1 MSAVE
6 AHPAGGP
13 AIGGAPKGGPFSRM
27 SKGKKIGW
35 SIALVYVLGL
45 VLLVGIY
52 GFKGHKNE
60 TFNVIDSFH
69 LLTWFSIGPIAF
81 NKGVMYLLVTAVLTI
96 GVMLSVARRMKAR
109 PEGRMQVAVEWLYDI
124 AQGVTRDSMDEEMA
138 KRWFP
143 VIATLFVFILITNL
157 IGYIPLP
164 VDSAETFT
172 LFGLKIP
179 AFQIYAADTNVAM
192 PLILSLGVFVAF
204 NVEGFRAHGFF
215 GYIKSLVPAGMKGP
229 MLILIYPLEIVSTFL
244 RLLSLTIRLWAN
256 LLAGHLLIDFMGGAL
271 AVLLGLQFI
280 GWLTLP
286 IGILIYL
293 LEAVLIAGLQ
303 AFIFAILTA
312 IYIGGA
318 ASHH

>member
-1 MSAVE
+1 MGRR
-6 AHPAGGP
+6 PGGP
-13 AIGGAPKGGPFSRM
+13 LSRM
-27 SKGKKIGW
+27 SKRRKVLLG
-35 SIALVYVLGL
+35 IALIYVLGL
-45 VLLVGIY
+45 VILGVVYGI
-52 GFKGHKNE
+52 KGHKNE

-69 LLTWFSIGPIAF
+69 LLTWFSVGPVAF
-81 NKGVMYLLVTAVLTI
+81 NKGVLYLLITAGLTI
-96 GVMLSVARRMKAR
+96 GIMLSVARRMKAR

-124 AQGVTRDSMDEEMA
+124 AQGVTRDSMDEQMA

-143 VIATLFVFILITNL
+143 VIATLFVFILVTNV

-164 VDSAETFT
+164 VDSAETFNV
-172 LFGLKIP
+172 FGAKIP

-204 NVEGFRAHGFF
+204 NVEGIRAHGFF
-215 GYIKSLVPAGMKGP
+215 GYVKSLIPAGMKGP
-229 MLILIYPLEIVSTFL
+229 MLLLIYPLEIVSTFL

-271 AVLLGLQFI
+271 AVLLGLQMI

-318 ASHH
+318 ASRH

>member
-6 AHPAGGP
+6 AHPGGP
-13 AIGGAPKGGPFSRM
+13 ALNAAPKGGPFGRM

-35 SIALVYVLGL
+35 GIALVYVLGFVIFGL
-45 VLLVGIY
+45 IY
-52 GFKGHKNE
+52 GIKGHKNE

-69 LLTWFSIGPIAF
+69 LLTWFSVGPIAF
-81 NKGVMYLLVTAVLTI
+81 NKGVMYLLITAALTI
-96 GVMLSVARRMKAR
+96 GVMFSVARRMKAR

-124 AQGVTRDSMDEEMA
+124 AMGVTRDSMDEEMT

-164 VDSAETFT
+164 VDSAQTFDV
-172 LFGLKIP
+172 FGAKIP
-179 AFQIYAADTNVAM
+179 AFQIYAADTNVAI
-192 PLILSLGVFVAF
+192 PLVLSLGVFIAF
-204 NVEGFRAHGFF
+204 NVEGVRAHGFF
-215 GYIKSLVPAGMKGP
+215 GYIKSLIPAGMKGP
-229 MLILIYPLEIVSTFL
+229 MLIMIYPLEIVSTFL

-271 AVLLGLQFI
+271 AVLLGLQLI

-286 IGILIYL
+286 IGVAIYL

-318 ASHH
+318 ASRH

>member
-6 AHPAGGP
+6 VQPTGGP
-13 AIGGAPKGGPFSRM
+13 AIGGTPKGPFSRM

-35 SIALVYVLGL
+35 SIALIYVLGF
-45 VLLVGIY
+45 VVFIAAYGI
-52 GFKGHKNE
+52 KGHKNE

-69 LLTWFSIGPIAF
+69 LLTWFSVGPIAF
-81 NKGVMYLLVTAVLTI
+81 NKGVMYLLITAALTI
-96 GVMLSVARRMKAR
+96 GVMLTVARRMKAR
-109 PEGRMQVAVEWLYDI
+109 PEGRMQIAVEWLYDI
-124 AQGVTRDSMDEEMA
+124 AMGVTRDSMDEEMT

-164 VDSAETFT
+164 VDSAQTFNV
-172 LFGLKIP
+172 FGVKVP
-179 AFQIYAADTNVAM
+179 AFQIYAADTNVAI
-192 PLILSLGVFVAF
+192 PLILSLGVFIAF
-204 NVEGFRAHGFF
+204 NVEGIRAHGFF
-215 GYIKSLVPAGMKGP
+215 GYIKSLIPGGMKGP
-229 MLILIYPLEIVSTFL
+229 MLIMIYPLEIVSTFL

-271 AVLLGLQFI
+271 AVLLGLQLI

-286 IGILIYL
+286 IGIAIYL

-318 ASHH
+318 ASRH